1 MNKEINM
8 HIPGYYE
15 FCNRVK
21 IISGHSSLDK
31 IPSMLTELKSVKPII
46 ITDKG
51 VKGAGLIDPVIKAL
65 GSRYKAGAIYDN
77 VPADSDVTA
86 VKEVAQLY
94 RKNKCD
100 SIIAVGGG
108 SVLDTAKG
116 VNILVSEYSDN
127 LMDFTGFGALKR
139 KLKPLIAVP
148 TTSGTG
154 SEMTLVAVIADH
166 SRNVKMLF
174 PSLFLLP
181 DAAVLDPRMTKT
193 LPAFLTAPTAM
204 DAMTHAVEGYTCLAK
219 NPLSDTT
226 AITAIRLISEN
237 ILRAVKSPGDL
248 KARLALA
255 NGSALAGMS
264 FSNSMVG
271 MVHALGHSVGAIC
284 HVPHGTCMSIL
295 LPYGLEYNLHKTGHL
310 TAELLFPL
318 AGEKIYNETPR
329 EERPRRTIEY
339 IRSLNAELRKETKGG
354 HYTCFKEIVDRNG
367 GIVVPKDILPEIA
380 RLSLNDGAIVYNPEE
395 LNYDDVL
402 MVLEHAWEGKPLNL
416 KKIKRGKVTSKIR
429 VR

>member
-1 MNKEINM
+1 MQ
-8 HIPGYYE
+8 IPGYYE

-21 IISGHSSLDK
+21 VVSGHHSLDQL
-31 IPSMLTELKSVKPII
+31 PAMLGELKSSRPMI

-51 VKGAGLIDPVIKAL
+51 VQGAGLVEPVKKSLGTKLKAC
-65 GSRYKAGAIYDN
+65 AVYDE
-77 VPADSDVTA
+77 VPADSDVKA
-86 VKEVAQLY
+86 VKAIAQLY
-94 RKNKCD
+94 RKSKCD

-108 SVLDTAKG
+108 SVIDTAKG
-116 VNILVSEYSDN
+116 ANILVSENSDN

-139 KLKPLIAVP
+139 RLKPLIAVP

-166 SRNVKMLF
+166 EKDVKMLF

-181 DAAVLDPRMTKT
+181 DMAVLDSRMTKT
-193 LPAFLTAPTAM
+193 LPPFLTAPTAM
-204 DAMTHAVEGYTCLAK
+204 DALTHACEGYTCLAK

-226 AITAIRLISEN
+226 ALLAIRLISEN
-237 ILRAVKSPGDL
+237 ILKAIKNPGDL
-248 KARLALA
+248 NARLALA

-271 MVHALGHSVGAIC
+271 MVHAMGHSIGAIC
-284 HVPHGTCMSIL
+284 HVPHGTCMSVL

-318 AGEKIYNETPR
+318 AGEKVYRETVK
-329 EERPRRTIEY
+329 EARPLKTIEY
-339 IRSLNAELRKETKGG
+339 IRNMNSELRRATGG
-354 HYTCFKEIVDRNG
+354 KHPTCLKEIIDRDGNMM
-367 GIVVPKDILPEIA
+367 VPEKILPEIA

-395 LNYDDVL
+395 LSFDDFI
-402 MVLEHAWEGKPLNL
+402 MVLKCAWEGIPLDL
-416 KKIKRGKVTSKIR
+416 KKIKKGKITSKIK
-429 VR
+429 VK

>member
-1 MNKEINM
+1 MQ
-8 HIPGYYE
+8 IPGYYE

-21 IISGHSSLDK
+21 IVSGHNSLDQL
-31 IPSMLTELKSVKPII
+31 PLMLTQIKSKKPVI

-51 VKGAGLIDPVIKAL
+51 VMGAGLIEYVNKAL
-65 GSRYKAGAIYDN
+65 GDKYKAGAIYDE
-77 VPADSDVTA
+77 VPADSDVKA
-86 VKEVAQLY
+86 VKEVALLY
-94 RKNKCD
+94 RKTNCD

-116 VNILVSEYSDN
+116 VNILVSENSDN

-139 KLKPLIAVP
+139 KLKPMIAVP

-166 SRNVKMLF
+166 DKDVKMLF

-181 DAAVLDPRMTKT
+181 DMAVLDSRMTKT
-193 LPAFLTAPTAM
+193 LPPFLTAPTAI
-204 DAMTHAVEGYTCLAK
+204 DALTHACEGYTCLSK
-219 NPLSDTT
+219 NPLSDVT

-237 ILRAVKSPGDL
+237 VITAVKNPGDL
-248 KARLALA
+248 NARLALA
-255 NGSALAGMS
+255 NGSALAGMC

-271 MVHALGHSVGAIC
+271 MVHAIGHSIGAIC

-318 AGEKIYNETPR
+318 AGEKVYNETPLI
-329 EERPRRTIEY
+329 ERPGKAIEF
-339 IRSLNAELRKETKGG
+339 IRNLNSELRIATGEKHSTCLKE
-354 HYTCFKEIVDRNG
+354 VLDRDG
-367 GIVVPKDILPEIA
+367 KMMIPKNILPEIA
-380 RLSLNDGAIVYNPEE
+380 KLSLNDGANVYNPEE
-395 LNYDDVL
+395 LNYKDAL
-402 MVLEHAWEGKPLNL
+402 MVLENAWEGIPLDL
-416 KKIKRGKVTSKIR
+416 KKVKKGKITSKIKYK
-429 VR
+429 